1 MRTLLPRQRR
11 LALWAALAGALL
23 ALAACG
29 GVATALPPLPYPT
42 LAQVTPTDEMVVAVV
57 GPSAGPPATAAVAL
71 TPAALGLGEHMS
83 ASGSITQ
90 TETEAAGP
98 MFCQV
103 QRGSCAFGRLV
114 ADFNPDLLFSGGEP
128 APYNDEDHLMHPAL
142 VLPLANLAERAHT
155 EWGADVQIMVVE
167 AYDSLLDHD
176 NIQTNPA
183 LRYSLHFEGR
193 SLDLITWPA
202 DESRNGRLC
211 VLALEAGFSWVHHE
225 GDHCHVS
232 LLADSL
238 CTACS
243 PVKP

>member
-1 MRTLLPRQRR
+1 MRPFLLRQRR
-11 LALWAALAGALL
+11 PGLWAALAGAAL

-29 GVATALPPLPYPT
+29 GVATTLPPLPPPT
-42 LAQVTPTDEMVVAVV
+42 RPVATPTAEMVVAVV
-57 GPSAGPPATAAVAL
+57 GPGPTTTPAPAPTPVAL
-71 TPAALGLGEHMS
+71 RLGEHMS
-83 ASGSITQ
+83 AGGSTTQ

-98 MFCQV
+98 MLCQI

-128 APYNDEDHLMHPAL
+128 APYNDEDHRMHPAL
-142 VLPLANLAERAHT
+142 VLPLADLAGRVRA
-155 EWGADVQIMVVE
+155 EWGAGVQIMVVE

-176 NIQTNPA
+176 NTQTNPA

-211 VLALEAGFSWVHHE
+211 ILALEAGFTWVHHE

-232 LLADSL
+232 VKAESL